1 MSSQQP
7 ETEFVGDRVDNAI
20 TIKKYGK
27 TLTMPVSVEPVFVIK
42 ESYVDEN
49 GVRIITDAE
58 LKYIS
63 VIGSGNRAVSPVDAD
78 DPLPEVETVFDPTG
92 AELQRAANAFNTALP
107 EYDGL
112 LDAEVVED

>member
-1 MSSQQP
+1 MSSQQQ
-7 ETEFVGDRVDNAI
+7 ETEYVGGAVANEI
-20 TIKKYGK
+20 TLKKYGK
-27 TLTMPVSVEPVFVIK
+27 TITLPVSVEPVFVIK
-42 ESYVDEN
+42 ESYIDEN
-49 GVRIITDAE
+49 GVRVITDAE

-63 VIGSGNRAVSPVDAD
+63 VIGSGDRAVSPVDAA

-92 AELQRAANAFNTALP
+92 AELQRAANAFNAALP